1 MKLRTP
7 HFRITDILIALA
19 ASYLTLLITI
29 SVQHRSPLSV
39 FGRALHD
46 PVGMLAAGRLW
57 MAWVLVAVVIW
68 PLTAR
73 R

>member
-19 ASYLTLLITI
+19 ASYLALLITV
-29 SVQHRSPLSV
+29 SVQHRAPLAV
-39 FGRALHD
+39 FSRAVHD
-46 PVGMLAAGRLW
+46 PVGILAGRLW

>member
-1 MKLRTP
+1 VE
-7 HFRITDILIALA
+7 
-19 ASYLTLLITI
+19 SYLTLLIMV
-29 SVQHRSPLSV
+29 SVRRRASMAM
-39 FGRALHD
+39 FGRAVHD

-68 PLTAR
+68 PLMTR